1 VPVWEE
7 GYTFNFKLIE
17 KDKAPPGKIF
27 TPPSALAIAMIPPL
41 VGALKRMATVY
52 IDHAPL
58 GRKQATSRGPD

>member
-27 TPPSALAIAMIPPL
+27 TPPSALAIAMIRL
-41 VGALKRMATVY
+41 L
-52 IDHAPL
+52 
-58 GRKQATSRGPD
+58 